1 MEMKLQN
8 RLILLGVTAIA
19 IGGFVYSQ
27 IFIHEKNRKDLREI
41 ARDIAFHWKEKLDLT
56 QAQASV
62 LENIIIEFT
71 IKKNEIINSDAPSPA
86 KIRKLQKVQRREH
99 RDLKKILNDEKF
111 KAYVGINKKVPNKM
125 MDSLSA

>member
-1 MEMKLQN
+1 MKMKFQN

-19 IGGFVYSQ
+19 VGGFVYSQ

-41 ARDIAFHWKEKLDLT
+41 ARDIANNWREKLDLT
-56 QAQASV
+56 PAQTDV

-71 IKKNEIINSDAPSPA
+71 LRKNEIINSDAPSPI

-99 RDLKKILNDEKF
+99 RNLKKVLNEEKF
-111 KAYVGINKKVPNKM
+111 QTYVGLNKKIPNKI
-125 MDSLSA
+125 MDSLQV